1 LLSAKFVVLV
11 GVAAHAA
18 ASPGSFL
25 PDAKAFRKREDAMS
39 GAQDTRKDAVASPNP
54 TPPTAAPVDERLRKT
69 SLLTEAMRRPE
80 LGAIAGLLVVTV
92 FFLFTANSS
101 MFTLSGLMTILAPA
115 SELGI
120 LAIAAALLM
129 IGGEFDLSIGSMVAF
144 AGLAFAAALI
154 DGHFPLPLAILATLV
169 FAALVGAIN
178 GQIVI
183 RTRLPSFIVTLAF
196 LFILRG
202 LTLVG
207 LKLATGGS
215 TQLRG
220 IEDVVQEGIVKSL
233 FSGFALQGVFSW
245 LASHDLIEKFDNGV
259 PKVSGVPVSI
269 IWFIALAVVAT
280 WLLLWTRLG
289 NWVYAA
295 GGDPNAAR
303 NSGVPV
309 HRVKTGLFMLTATA
323 AALVAII
330 TVLDAG
336 STDARRGVQKEF
348 EAIIA
353 AVIGGCLLTGG
364 YGSAVGAFVGAIIFG
379 IVSIGL
385 TYTSFDSDWFQ
396 VFLGGML
403 LTAVL
408 FNNYIRRKVTG
419 ER

>member
-1 LLSAKFVVLV
+1 MSQTQPIAPPGRPAK
-11 GVAAHAA
+11 
-18 ASPGSFL
+18 
-25 PDAKAFRKREDAMS
+25 
-39 GAQDTRKDAVASPNP
+39 
-54 TPPTAAPVDERLRKT
+54 PVQIIDERLRK
-69 SLLTEAMRRPE
+69 SSFLTEAMRRPE
-80 LGAIAGLLVVTV
+80 LGAVAGLIVVLI
-92 FFLFTANSS
+92 FFFFTANST

-129 IGGEFDLSIGSMVAF
+129 IGGEFDLSIGSMIAF
-144 AGLAFAAALI
+144 AGLAFAAALV
-154 DGHFPLPLAILATLV
+154 DAHLPLPVAIAATMV
-169 FAALVGAIN
+169 FAALVGAMN

-183 RTRLPSFIVTLAF
+183 HTRLPSFIVTLAF
-196 LFILRG
+196 LFIFRG

-220 IEDVVQEGIVKSL
+220 VDDVVHDSFVKSL
-233 FSGFALQGVFSW
+233 FAGNAFQGAFSW
-245 LASHDLIEKFDNGV
+245 LAAHGFIDKFDNGL
-259 PKVSGVPVSI
+259 PKVAGVPVSI
-269 IWFIALAVVAT
+269 IWFIAFAALAT
-280 WLLLWTRLG
+280 WVLLRTRVG
-289 NWVYAA
+289 NWIYAS
-295 GGDPNAAR
+295 GGDATAAR

-309 HRVKTGLFMLTATA
+309 SHVKTGLFMLTASA
-323 AALVAII
+323 AALVAIL

-364 YGSAVGAFVGAIIFG
+364 YGSAIGAFIGAIIFG
-379 IVSIGL
+379 VVSIGL
-385 TYTSFDSDWFQ
+385 TYTTFDSDWFQ

>member
-1 LLSAKFVVLV
+1 
-11 GVAAHAA
+11 
-18 ASPGSFL
+18 
-25 PDAKAFRKREDAMS
+25 MS
-39 GAQDTRKDAVASPNP
+39 GAQNTPTKTASSGQVVEP
-54 TPPTAAPVDERLRKT
+54 AQYVDERLRKT
-69 SLLTEAMRRPE
+69 SFLTEAMRRPE
-80 LGAIAGLLVVTV
+80 LGAVAGLIVVAV
-92 FFLFTANSS
+92 FFFFTANPT

-115 SELGI
+115 SQLGI

-129 IGGEFDLSIGSMVAF
+129 IGGEFDLSIGSMIAF
-144 AGLAFAAALI
+144 AGLAFAALLVNA
-154 DGHFPLPLAILATLV
+154 HLPLSVAIVATIV
-169 FAALVGAIN
+169 FAALVGAMN

-196 LFILRG
+196 LFIFRG

-220 IEDVVQEGIVKSL
+220 VDDVVQEGLVKNL
-233 FSGFALQGVFSW
+233 FSGAAFQGLFSW
-245 LASHDLIEKFDNGV
+245 FAANNLIDKFDNGL
-259 PKVSGVPVSI
+259 PKVTGVPVSI
-269 IWFIALAVVAT
+269 IWFIAFAIIAT
-280 WLLLWTRLG
+280 WVLLRTRVG
-289 NWVYAA
+289 NWIYAS
-295 GGDPNAAR
+295 GGDANAAR

-309 HRVKTGLFMLTATA
+309 NRVKTGLFMLTATA
-323 AALVAII
+323 AALVAIL

-364 YGSAVGAFVGAIIFG
+364 YGSAIGAFIGAIIFG
-379 IVSIGL
+379 VVSIGL

-396 VFLGGML
+396 VFLGAML

>member
-1 LLSAKFVVLV
+1 
-11 GVAAHAA
+11 
-18 ASPGSFL
+18 
-25 PDAKAFRKREDAMS
+25 MS
-39 GAQDTRKDAVASPNP
+39 QTQPI
-54 TPPTAAPVDERLRKT
+54 APSGQPLKPVQIADERLRKT
-69 SLLTEAMRRPE
+69 SFLTEAMRRPE
-80 LGAIAGLLVVTV
+80 LGAVAGLALVII

-101 MFTLSGLMTILAPA
+101 MFTLNGAMTILAPA
-115 SELGI
+115 SQLGI

-129 IGGEFDLSIGSMVAF
+129 IGGEFDLSIGSMIAF
-144 AGLAFAAALI
+144 TGLAFAAFLVNA
-154 DGHFPLPLAILATLV
+154 HWPLGLAIIATLA
-169 FAALVGAIN
+169 FACAVGAIN
-178 GQIVI
+178 GQLVI

-220 IEDVVQEGIVKSL
+220 VNDVVQDGVVKSL
-233 FSGFALQGVFSW
+233 FSGVAFQGFFSW
-245 LASHDLIEKFDNGV
+245 LASHGLVEKFDTGL

-269 IWFIALAVVAT
+269 IWFIGFAIVAT
-280 WLLLWTRLG
+280 WVLLRTRVG
-289 NWVYAA
+289 NWIYAA
-295 GGDPNAAR
+295 GGDANAAR

-309 HRVKTGLFMLTATA
+309 SRVKTGLFMLTACA
-323 AALVAII
+323 AALVAIL

-364 YGSAVGAFVGAIIFG
+364 YGSAIGAFVGAIIFG
-379 IVSIGL
+379 VVSIGL
-385 TYTSFDSDWFQ
+385 TYTTFDSDWFQ
-396 VFLGGML
+396 VFLGAML
-403 LTAVL
+403 LIAVL